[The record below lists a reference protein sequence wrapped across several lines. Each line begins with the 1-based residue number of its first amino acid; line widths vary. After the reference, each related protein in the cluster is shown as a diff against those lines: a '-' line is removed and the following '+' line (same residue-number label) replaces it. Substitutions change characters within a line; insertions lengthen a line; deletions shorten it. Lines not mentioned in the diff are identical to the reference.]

1 MYCSLIKKRTDIIA
15 LFKAKYRITGNL
27 LEVHPTGTNQKK
39 SDVLML
45 FSNNYSLGV
54 NIKAGKSN
62 FNQVTRLWL
71 ERLVSELNLTSE
83 CTNAITKGI
92 DNHRLKRSKIFI
104 EPTDNEL
111 IKNEFVR
118 KSKKIM
124 ELIFKGLNNDIVK
137 ILALFNRDK
146 KIFYL
151 YDINDVIKKLS
162 RLPITFSKHGVVN
175 FGRYITL
182 QRKGGNGH
190 HIIIDKSNP
199 KHPGN
204 QLQFKMKILTFMEQY
219 SPIAELK

>member
-1 MYCSLIKKRTDIIA
+1 MYCSLIKKRADIIA
-15 LFKAKYRITGNL
+15 LIKAKYHITGNL
-27 LEVHPTGTNQKK
+27 LEVHPTGSNQKK

-71 ERLVSELNLTSE
+71 EKLVSELKLTLE
-83 CTNAITKGI
+83 CTNAITRGI
-92 DNHRLKRSKIFI
+92 DNHRLKRSKVFI
-104 EPTDNEL
+104 EAIYNEL
-111 IKNEFVR
+111 IKREFEQ
-118 KSKKIM
+118 KSKNIM

-137 ILALFNRDK
+137 ILALFDRDK
-146 KIFYL
+146 RLFYL
-151 YDINDVIKKLS
+151 YDINDVIYNLS
-162 RLPITFSKHGVVN
+162 SLPISFSKRGVVKFGN
-175 FGRYITL
+175 FITM

-190 HIIIDKSNP
+190 HIIMDKSDP

-204 QLQFKMKILTFMEQY
+204 QLQFKMKILSFMEQI